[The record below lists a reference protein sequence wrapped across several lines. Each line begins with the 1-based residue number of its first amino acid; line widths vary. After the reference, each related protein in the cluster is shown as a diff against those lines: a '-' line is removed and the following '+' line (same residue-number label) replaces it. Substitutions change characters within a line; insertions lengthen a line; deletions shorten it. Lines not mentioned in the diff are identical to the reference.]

1 MEWKDISVNPL
12 LIKNYNLLSDIG
24 IFDYIE
30 HIKIENKEL
39 EELIVEAYHISTK
52 KSIDELVAY
61 LIECLSEKF
70 IPSDLVIL
78 LNEEISNNRLKTI
91 AFKNLKSI
99 TLDMQIETLEP
110 FESFFRKH
118 SGSISYYIFESEI
131 NDSNLLSGFKAINA
145 EIIIPIIGH
154 SGLYGLIVFGPKILD
169 EDYTNEEIE
178 YIDRLMK
185 FISVGI
191 QNNIHYE
198 HSVKDSKTG
207 LYNHNFFI
215 RRCNEELAR
224 SKRNEEY
231 FSIIIM
237 DIDKFKIF
245 NDNFGHLAGDEV
257 IIQIANCLKHELRE
271 GDILSRFGGE
281 EFTVLLP
288 ETNSSVAIMVAER
301 IRNSIESL
309 SIPYENEMF
318 KVTISL
324 GVSIFNWTTDYDVNY
339 LLNRADEALYESKE
353 SGRNRVTLYKTG
365 LLHRA
370 NSLQNKKI

>member
-1 MEWKDISVNPL
+1 MEWKDISINPL
-12 LIKNYNLLSDIG
+12 LVKNYSLLSEIG

-30 HIKIENKEL
+30 HIKIVNKEL
-39 EELIVEAYHISTK
+39 EELIIEAYNISTK

-61 LIECLSEKF
+61 LTECLSEKF
-70 IPSDLVIL
+70 IPSDLVII
-78 LNEEISNNRLKTI
+78 LNEEIMNNKLKTI

-99 TLDMQIETLEP
+99 SLDMKIETLEP

-118 SGSISYYIFESEI
+118 SGSISYYLFESEI
-131 NDSNLLSGFKAINA
+131 NNSELLSGFKDINA

-154 SGLYGLIVFGPKILD
+154 SGLYGLIVFGPKILG

-207 LYNHNFFI
+207 MYNHNFFI

-224 SKRNEEY
+224 SKRNKEF
-231 FSIIIM
+231 FSLIIM
-237 DIDKFKIF
+237 DIDNFKNF

-257 IIQIANCLKHELRE
+257 IIAIANSLKHELRE

-288 ETNSSVAIMVAER
+288 ETNSSLAMNVAER
-301 IRNSIESL
+301 IRNSIECL
-309 SIPYENEMF
+309 CIHYENKKF
-318 KVTISL
+318 KVTISV
-324 GVSIFNWTTDYDVNY
+324 GVSVYNWNTDYDVNY
-339 LLNRADEALYESKE
+339 LLNRADEALYDSKE
-353 SGRNRVTLYKTG
+353 AGRNRVTLFKSG

-370 NSLQNKKI
+370 NSLQNKKV